1 MYAGREKKEGR
12 PVRVCVC
19 VCGGVVFLMCWEGK
33 VPSYKLPNSP

>member
-12 PVRVCVC
+12 PVHMC
-19 VCGGVVFLMCWEGK
+19 VCGGVVSLMCWEGK

>member
-19 VCGGVVFLMCWEGK
+19 GGGGGVSDVLGGE
-33 VPSYKLPNSP
+33 SSIL